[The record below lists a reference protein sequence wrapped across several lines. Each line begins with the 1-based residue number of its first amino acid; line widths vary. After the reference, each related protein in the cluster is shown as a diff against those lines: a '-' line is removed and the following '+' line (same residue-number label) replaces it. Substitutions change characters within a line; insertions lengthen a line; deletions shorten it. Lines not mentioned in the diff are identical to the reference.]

1 MAHFCRVLLIE
12 DMACRL
18 VASTQPTIIDA
29 YDLDLYCTTLTSASA
44 AQRHALQNSISPSCY
59 TIIPS
64 LWNPKFV
71 RCLNNSILHLYPKR
85 SIPSPPVVIP
95 PSTPPSPT
103 TLQATPTLTPIPPST
118 PGMSS
123 PSHVPTHPLRLALN
137 ARASCRGILT
147 QTLRSEILSMS
158 MGIAVPVIPR

>member
-1 MAHFCRVLLIE
+1 
-12 DMACRL
+12 MACRL

-44 AQRHALQNSISPSCY
+44 AQCHALQNSISLSWC
-59 TIIPS
+59 TIISS
-64 LWNPKFV
+64 LEPQV
-71 RCLNNSILHLYPKR
+71 CRLPRYSILHLYPKR

-118 PGMSS
+118 PGISS
-123 PSHVPTHPLRLALN
+123 PPHVPTHPLRLALN

-147 QTLRSEILSMS
+147 QTLRPEILSMS

>member
-18 VASTQPTIIDA
+18 VASTQRTMIDA
-29 YDLDLYCTTLTSASA
+29 YDLDLHDFNLSERSAVPCASEQHLA
-44 AQRHALQNSISPSCY
+44 VLVPSFPLWR
-59 TIIPS
+59 TPS
-64 LWNPKFV
+64 LSLPKY
-71 RCLNNSILHLYPKR
+71 CHPSSYPKR

-147 QTLRSEILSMS
+147 QTLRPEILSMS